1 MHVRSCACLITMLI
15 VASCAGVGCFQCP
28 LFGLPDR
35 TLLSGRAREGE
46 RPLNNVLIV
55 SFSQH
60 SPLCSG
66 YRDSC
71 LIYSPKGT
79 AGDHAAFVWPHR
91 RFPSPRCGCK
101 TCALTCMPFS
111 FAHST
116 RAGSPLRYDLKG
128 KSLLFYLLSL
138 LKEMVKNPKF
148 PFHVSGCTFE
158 AFRCFRQMGFAMI
171 MSWIT
176 GVYKY
181 QEELNAPFCIG
192 A

>member
-1 MHVRSCACLITMLI
+1 MIIGLTKAIIIHLPEAFVPVVSVCTCARARLISMLI

-46 RPLNNVLIV
+46 RPLNNVLMV

-101 TCALTCMPFS
+101 TCALPCMPFLLRIRHAQVPYSIMTRKANLCYFNS
-111 FAHST
+111 FQCY
-116 RAGSPLRYDLKG
+116 RK
-128 KSLLFYLLSL
+128 
-138 LKEMVKNPKF
+138 
-148 PFHVSGCTFE
+148 
-158 AFRCFRQMGFAMI
+158 
-171 MSWIT
+171 W
-176 GVYKY
+176 
-181 QEELNAPFCIG
+181 
-192 A
+192 